1 MRLTDINEI
10 KRLAARYGFRFSK
23 TLGQNFLTSDEV
35 VSGTAEA
42 SSENG
47 VKYVLEVGPGFGV
60 LTRELSKCYEK
71 VVAVEIDRAV
81 LPVLEETLSDCENVT
96 VINADVM
103 KLDLNTLI
111 NEQFNGEAINVAA
124 NLPYYITTPVITTLL
139 ESGANIKSIT
149 VMVQKE
155 VADRL
160 VSAPGDK
167 DCGAISAAVAYRA
180 KATKL
185 FDVPPEC
192 FIPAPKVTSSVIKL
206 EMLSEP
212 AVKVKDEKLFFEIVK
227 AAFAQRRK
235 QLSNSLSNAFPRFS
249 KETVQGAIAAAGLNA
264 DVRGEKLSL
273 ENFAAISDFLSKGDN
288 I

>member
-1 MRLTDINEI
+1 MKLTDINEI
-10 KRLAARYGFRFSK
+10 KRLAARHGFKFSK
-23 TLGQNFLTSDEV
+23 TLGQNFLTDEYV
-35 VSGTAEA
+35 VESTAEA
-42 SSENG
+42 SAENG
-47 VKYVLEVGPGFGV
+47 VEYALEVGPGFGV
-60 LTRELSKCYEK
+60 LTKELSKYYK
-71 VVAVEIDRAV
+71 RVVAVEIDRAV
-81 LPVLEETLSDCENVT
+81 LPVLEETLAECKNVT

-103 KLDLNTLI
+103 KTDLNALI
-111 NEQFNGEAINVAA
+111 DGHFNGGPVNVAA
-124 NLPYYITTPVITTLL
+124 NLPYYITTPVITSLL
-139 ESGANIKSIT
+139 ESGANISSIT

-160 VSAPGDK
+160 VAAPGSK

-180 KATKL
+180 RAKKL

-206 EMLSEP
+206 EMRDVP
-212 AVKVKDEKLFFEIVK
+212 AVKVEDEKLFFAVIK

-235 QLSNSLSNAFPRFS
+235 QLINSLANAFPHFS
-249 KETVQGAIAAAGLNA
+249 KEQIRQAVEQSGLSA

-273 ENFAAISDFLSKGDN
+273 ESFAKISDLLSKGVN

>member
-10 KRLAARYGFRFSK
+10 KRLAAKHGFRFSK
-23 TLGQNFLTSDEV
+23 TLGQNFLTDDEV
-35 VSGTAEA
+35 VEETAFA
-42 SSENG
+42 SAENG

-60 LTRELSKCYEK
+60 LTEKLSKQYEK

-103 KLDLNTLI
+103 KTDLHALI
-111 NEQFNGEAINVAA
+111 KEHFEGGPINVAA
-124 NLPYYITTPVITTLL
+124 NLPYYITTPVITSLL
-139 ESGANIKSIT
+139 ESGANIASIT

-160 VSAPGDK
+160 VAAPGSK
-167 DCGAISAAVAYRA
+167 DCGAITAAVAYRA
-180 KATKL
+180 RAKKL
-185 FDVPPEC
+185 FDVPPES

-206 EMLSEP
+206 EMLEAP
-212 AVKVKDEKLFFEIVK
+212 AVKVTDEKLFFEIIK

-235 QLSNSLSNAFPRFS
+235 QLSNSLANAFPRFT
-249 KETVQGAIAAAGLNA
+249 KETVQRAIEQAGLSP
-264 DVRGEKLSL
+264 DVRGEKLTL
-273 ENFAAISDFLSKGDN
+273 DDFAAISDYLSKGEN